1 MKIGIP
7 PKRKWFI
14 HERFSRIGTL
24 VECDRICSLHI
35 SIDKRSGGIII
46 QDYMERGFVR
56 YVGKYVQEEE
66 SELVGG
72 TEQEKEADRLVF
84 GRTCMQERRN
94 YTKEE

>member
-1 MKIGIP
+1 
-7 PKRKWFI
+7 
-14 HERFSRIGTL
+14 
-24 VECDRICSLHI
+24 
-35 SIDKRSGGIII
+35 
-46 QDYMERGFVR
+46 MERGFVR